1 MIDVCEP
8 VADQGF
14 PWRRVIL
21 FSALIGG
28 VYAGLLGVV
37 SAVANA
43 ALISSATFTEPSGGQ
58 VFHLGLPREMR
69 WFFIGAGLGCLV
81 AGGICAIVAQRI
93 WRRDRSRLGWGF
105 LIAVPLTS
113 VVSIPVGLL
122 ALGMGAATTRVADVA
137 LLSQN
142 YIDLRNDTS
151 ATVEVRY
158 CVKQECAGAT
168 SVTLLPG
175 RSHRYAVPKNDPIPD
190 EWVITGTGLRQRCNL
205 VPTLESDE
213 TGPIPARVSEADT
226 EAC

>member
-1 MIDVCEP
+1 LIDVCEP
-8 VADQGF
+8 VVDQGF

-21 FSALIGG
+21 FSAFIGG

-43 ALISSATFTEPSGGQ
+43 ALISSATVGDPSGGQ
-58 VFHLGLPREMR
+58 VFHLGLPREIR
-69 WFFIGAGLGCLV
+69 LFFIGAGLGCLV
-81 AGGICAIVAQRI
+81 AGAICAIFAWRI

-122 ALGMGAATTRVADVA
+122 ALGLGAATTRVADVA
-137 LLSQN
+137 LPSQN

-168 SVTLLPG
+168 SVTLPPG
-175 RSHRYAVPKNDPIPD
+175 RSHRYAVPKDDPTPD
-190 EWVITGTGLRQRCNL
+190 EWVITGTGLRQRCDL

-213 TGPIPARVSEADT
+213 TGPIPVSVSEADT
-226 EAC
+226 ETC